1 MVVVPLCIRSHSHP
15 RSLCDA
21 ITDEILRYATGNWL
35 IYTKRATTLRNLSK
49 IWRHN
54 ALLYEWLKIF
64 RQPPVWRTKWAHNCI
79 ALFWKQSVFCW
90 IYRKACTIFPK
101 NFYCYFWL
109 FVMKVDGVLE
119 NAPATQSGPSALAS
133 LLGGHRH
140 APLWLIN
147 RGTLHSPCGLSYGR
161 LVWIESGEKWSGTN
175 TWLYILIHNQN
186 TTCVHCL
193 STDGQTDTAKH
204 YSP

>member
-35 IYTKRATTLRNLSK
+35 IYTKRATTLRNFSK

-54 ALLYEWLKIF
+54 ALLYEWLEIF

-79 ALFWKQSVFCW
+79 ALFYKQSVFVEY
-90 IYRKACTIFPK
+90 IGKLAQFSP
-101 NFYCYFWL
+101 NFFYYYYWL

-133 LLGGHRH
+133 LLGG
-140 APLWLIN
+140 
-147 RGTLHSPCGLSYGR
+147 RGRCSRRSDWIGAHYTVLVASPTGYWC
-161 LVWIESGEKWSGTN
+161 
-175 TWLYILIHNQN
+175 
-186 TTCVHCL
+186 
-193 STDGQTDTAKH
+193 
-204 YSP
+204 